1 MKEIYIT
8 IMPTLLCK
16 RFSFMLYLLITFM
29 VCFPLSV
36 KAIPDSL
43 TPLSIVTENYPPY
56 QFVTEDGE
64 FSGVRSEFIQAV
76 FDHSPLRY
84 RLTMLPWA
92 RAYKTTLETPNTCLF
107 SIIYTKE
114 RESQFIWVDTIG
126 EVQGGFFT
134 TAERSKQLSL
144 SSLSDL
150 HQYTIAVP
158 RDGVGQ
164 LILESK
170 GFTVNKELVLVNDW
184 QLAIDMV
191 VKGRVDFMVTNELVI
206 SYQLEQMNKPKRA
219 LKKVFTIPEFQ
230 DNFHYLACNKQT
242 LPKNIAA
249 MRESIKKLKKTNLQK
264 TLRDKWL
271 N

>member
-1 MKEIYIT
+1 MKVIYIT
-8 IMPTLLCK
+8 VMPTILRKRVSFIIHLLVT
-16 RFSFMLYLLITFM
+16 LV

-36 KAIPDSL
+36 NAIPDSL
-43 TPLSIVTENYPPY
+43 SPLSIVTENYPPY
-56 QFVTEDGE
+56 QFVTEKGDIT
-64 FSGVRSEFIQAV
+64 GVRTEFIQAV
-76 FDHSPLRY
+76 FDSSPLRY

-92 RAYKTTLETPNTCLF
+92 RAYKMTLETPNTCLF

-114 RESQFIWVDTIG
+114 RDPQFIWVDTIG

-144 SSLSDL
+144 SSLNDL

-170 GFTVNKELVLVNDW
+170 GFMVNKELVLVNDW

-206 SYQLEQMNKPKRA
+206 SYQLEQLQKPKRA
-219 LKKVFTIPEFQ
+219 LKKVFTIPEFE

-242 LPKNIAA
+242 APKNIAA
-249 MRESIKKLKKTNLQK
+249 LRKAITKLKKTEMQK
-264 TLRDKWL
+264 LLRDKWL